1 MYSHPKYVA
10 ISSSS
15 SFVNLPTR
23 SLLERLGCE
32 VPILA
37 ANSVKLIPAIAQATL
52 TFCCSV
58 MIITSSNQKNS
69 DSIYDYIRNRYE
81 YQYTITEI
89 IIL

>member
-58 MIITSSNQKNS
+58 IIITSSNQK
-69 DSIYDYIRNRYE
+69 IAIL
-81 YQYTITEI
+81 YTIIYEI
-89 IIL
+89 VMNINML

>member
-58 MIITSSNQKNS
+58 MIITSAIKK
-69 DSIYDYIRNRYE
+69 
-81 YQYTITEI
+81 
-89 IIL
+89 